1 MMHFRWL
8 VPVLVVVGVACAS
21 TPSTPVVPPADAGND
36 ADPCAG
42 LGCPVGLASITF
54 QVVGPTGTPVRNPFF
69 TEGGKQLLFQC
80 VLVDQ
85 DAGAGDASGSDA
97 ADAGDAGDAG
107 GSLCVKWQLYFSA
120 GPHTITIDA
129 LGYVSQTLALTLK
142 GPTGCCGQGEQLEKT
157 VTLVSQ

>member
-8 VPVLVVVGVACAS
+8 VPVLAAIGVACAS
-21 TPSTPVVPPADAGND
+21 TPTAPVVPPVDAGD
-36 ADPCAG
+36 DRDPCAG

-54 QVVGPTGTPVRNPFF
+54 RIVGPSGTPVRNPFF
-69 TEGGKQLLFQC
+69 TEGGKQLVFQC
-80 VLVDQ
+80 VLVDP
-85 DAGAGDASGSDA
+85 DASDA
-97 ADAGDAGDAG
+97 SATDADDAGDAG
-107 GSLCVKWQLYFSA
+107 GPVCAKWQMYFPA

-157 VTLVSQ
+157 VTLASQ

>member
-8 VPVLVVVGVACAS
+8 IPALVVVGVACAS
-21 TPSTPVVPPADAGND
+21 TPAPVVPPVDAGD
-36 ADPCAG
+36 DRDPCAG

-54 QVVGPTGTPVRNPFF
+54 QIVGPSGTPVKSPFF

-80 VLVDQ
+80 VLVDP
-85 DAGAGDASGSDA
+85 DAGAGDASA
-97 ADAGDAGDAG
+97 TDAGDAG
-107 GSLCVKWQLYFSA
+107 GPLCVKWQLYFSA

-129 LGYVSQTLALTLK
+129 LGYVSQTLDLTLK

-157 VTLVSQ
+157 VTLASQ